1 MDVEAASPRSYPM
14 SAAVQSGVIN
24 RSDEAEERIMRT
36 CQLLH
41 RFGAR
46 IDPNPHGSVYGTY
59 ASAMLYAALEGFADL
74 VRWFLDN
81 GADPNYSVMAIH
93 TNIWRSPPP
102 LKSSEMLT
110 PVSVCSWAP
119 KSAECLEILLQ
130 RGRRCTG
137 AELINAC
144 RRRNFRL
151 VDILVRFGADVNQNY
166 EGQTPLYVALQ
177 QSAVNTAWY
186 LLKNGA

>member
-1 MDVEAASPRSYPM
+1 MKRRQAPGVIDLGHTVSGYAVLNAAYLCHEGILSLFNDEGASMDVEAASPRSYPM

-102 LKSSEMLT
+102 RSNLPRCSRPS
-110 PVSVCSWAP
+110 VSIRGLQKAL
-119 KSAECLEILLQ
+119 SA
-130 RGRRCTG
+130 
-137 AELINAC
+137 
-144 RRRNFRL
+144 
-151 VDILVRFGADVNQNY
+151 
-166 EGQTPLYVALQ
+166 
-177 QSAVNTAWY
+177 
-186 LLKNGA
+186 